1 VTKPTYNELTR
12 LRVEAAEI
20 KAKIDVLGLER
31 QKLLDEQTSLEL
43 EEQELLHAK
52 PTAIQVGAR
61 WLPFLMHCPPGSK
74 FSVTQYF
81 TDFTDG
87 TYETVR
93 SHVTLEEATSAFNH
107 YTNNVACLMGITSR
121 VIITDGGDC
130 IILEWQ
136 NGKGIVWPN
145 PENKEP
151 PQ

>member
-1 VTKPTYNELTR
+1 LTKKPDDTLAQ
-12 LRVEAAEI
+12 LRAEAAEI
-20 KAKIDVLGLER
+20 KAKMSALSLQR

-74 FSVTQYF
+74 FSVTQF
-81 TDFTDG
+81 FKDG
-87 TYETVR
+87 SYETVR
-93 SHVTLEEATSAFNH
+93 SHVPPEEATSAFNH

-121 VIITDGGDC
+121 VIVTDGGDC
-130 IILEWQ
+130 IVLEWQ

-145 PENKEP
+145 LENKEP
-151 PQ
+151 TQ